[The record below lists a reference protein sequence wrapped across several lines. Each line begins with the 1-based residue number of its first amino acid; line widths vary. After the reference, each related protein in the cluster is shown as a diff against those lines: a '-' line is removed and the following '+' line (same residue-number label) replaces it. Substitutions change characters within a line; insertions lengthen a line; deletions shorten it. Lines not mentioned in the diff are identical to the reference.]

1 MILRVNPQRGVR
13 TRRLH
18 GENLSE
24 SALQQR
30 DAVSYLAFEPAA
42 LTMRDMGRWKMY
54 DVEAATFGDHHVLR
68 TTCLYD
74 DHSFE
79 QLFFLE
85 RRCKSKGAQG
95 IVEVWNLQVQ
105 RTIEK

>member
-18 GENLSE
+18 GEHNT
-24 SALQQR
+24 
-30 DAVSYLAFEPAA
+30 DLAFQPAA
-42 LTMRDMGRWKMY
+42 LAMRDMGKWKMY

-79 QLFFLE
+79 RLFFLD
-85 RRCKSKGAQG
+85 RRCESKGAARG
-95 IVEVWNLQVQ
+95 VVEVWNLEVQ
-105 RTIEK
+105 QYD